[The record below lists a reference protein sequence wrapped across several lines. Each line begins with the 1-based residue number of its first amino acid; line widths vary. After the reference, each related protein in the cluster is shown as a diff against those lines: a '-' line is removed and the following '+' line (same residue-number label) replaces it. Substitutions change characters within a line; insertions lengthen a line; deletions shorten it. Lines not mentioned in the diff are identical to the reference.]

1 MTSTTRIART
11 TRKTVAIAAAAL
23 AATAL
28 ALPAAATRHA
38 FPTSVPLPDDFQP
51 EGIAVG
57 YGTTF
62 YVGSMWDGDI
72 YRGNLRTGDGHV
84 FIDVSGRQA
93 LGMKFDRRHHLLFV
107 AGGFNGHAFVYD
119 NRTGSTVA
127 DLALGAPGSSAV
139 NDVALTRHAAYFTD
153 SFAPNIYKV
162 PIGKHGRI
170 GTPSTITVTGPAGV
184 VVPGGFGLNGIA
196 AIWGGKRL
204 LVDHSAQGIL
214 AVVNPRT
221 GNSVQVDIDGGSLVA
236 GDSDGLVLRG
246 HTAWVVQNFDNSV
259 AKVRLSHR
267 FTEGRLVSTITNP
280 LFQVPTA
287 GALSGDR
294 LALVNS
300 RFDLGFP
307 PPLGPGAPPGTEFNV
322 VQIRAR

>member
-1 MTSTTRIART
+1 MTSTTHIART
-11 TRKTVAIAAAAL
+11 TRRAATFAAAAL
-23 AATAL
+23 VATVL
-28 ALPAAATRHA
+28 ALPAAAAPHA
-38 FPTSVPLPDDFQP
+38 FPRSVPLPDDFQP

-57 YGTTF
+57 YGNTF

-93 LGMKFDRRHHLLFV
+93 LGMKFDKRRHLLFV
-107 AGGFNGHAFVYD
+107 AGGFNGHAYVYD
-119 NRTGSTVA
+119 NRTGDTVGNF
-127 DLALGAPGSSAV
+127 ALGTPGASAV
-139 NDVALTRHAAYFTD
+139 NDVALTRRAAYFTD
-153 SFAPNIYKV
+153 SFAPVIYKV
-162 PIGKHGRI
+162 PIWRHGF
-170 GTPSTITVTGPAGV
+170 GTPHVIDVTGPAGV
-184 VVPGGFGLNGIA
+184 STPGTFGLNGIA

-221 GNSVQVDIDGGSLVA
+221 GSSRQVDIDGGSLVA
-236 GDSDGLVLRG
+236 GDADGLVLRG

-259 AKVRLSHR
+259 AKVRLTHR
-267 FTEGRLVSTITNP
+267 FTDGRLVRTITNP
-280 LFQVPTA
+280 LFRVPTG
-287 GALSGDR
+287 GALNGDR

-307 PPLGPGAPPGTEFNV
+307 PPIGPGAPPGTEFNV
-322 VQIRAR
+322 VQIRVG